1 MEYPEFKRLVDVIAK
16 LRHPI
21 DGCPWDLKQTNK
33 SLLKYLIE
41 ESYEFLH
48 AVESNDEK
56 KMEDELG
63 DVLLQVLLHSQIA
76 SERNSFSIESV
87 SKTLAD
93 KMIKRHPHVFE
104 DKSLAKDAEEVSK
117 NWEKIKSKDNEHFFK
132 EEDVYMPSLMA
143 ADKIGAKSAKVNF
156 DWDTV
161 EQVYDKVEEELGEVL
176 QELKEKERDDLRIK
190 EEIGDLLF
198 SVAQLSRHLG
208 HDPEEALRDAN
219 KKFISRFSHM
229 EKKAKSENKDMMAMT
244 VEQLEDL
251 WQETKKEIK
260 TNVKR

>member
-1 MEYPEFKRLVDVIAK
+1 
-16 LRHPI
+16 
-21 DGCPWDLKQTNK
+21 
-33 SLLKYLIE
+33 
-41 ESYEFLH
+41 
-48 AVESNDEK
+48 
-56 KMEDELG
+56 
-63 DVLLQVLLHSQIA
+63 
-76 SERNSFSIESV
+76 
-87 SKTLAD
+87 
-93 KMIKRHPHVFE
+93 
-104 DKSLAKDAEEVSK
+104 
-117 NWEKIKSKDNEHFFK
+117 
-132 EEDVYMPSLMA
+132 MPSLMA

-208 HDPEEALRDAN
+208 HDPEEALRNAN

-229 EKKAKSENKDMMAMT
+229 EKKAKSENRDMMAMT